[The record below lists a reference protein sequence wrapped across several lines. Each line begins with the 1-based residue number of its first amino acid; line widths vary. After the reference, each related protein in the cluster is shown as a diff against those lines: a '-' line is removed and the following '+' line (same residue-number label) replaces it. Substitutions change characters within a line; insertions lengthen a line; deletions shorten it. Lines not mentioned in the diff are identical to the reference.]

1 MAIYSSFFFALTTD
15 ETDFRL
21 ACILFLPIPE
31 VFLFIIMY
39 FGLVLVL
46 VFPPRIAT
54 FSCKPPVVI
63 LVNPFASAS
72 ASLKIHAG
80 SSKRMVNKRH
90 VGTILKDT
98 LRTDLTRLKVL

>member
-46 VFPPRIAT
+46 VVPPRIAT

-72 ASLKIHAG
+72 LKIHAG

-90 VGTILKDT
+90 VGIILKDT
-98 LRTDLTRLKVL
+98 LRTDLTRLKGS